1 MAPLHITHPPR
12 CRTMTTEAHLKI
24 LKHIESNP
32 HISQRQLAEELGVS
46 VGKINYCVQA
56 LITKGLV
63 KAGKFKRSSSKLS
76 YLYIL
81 TPAGIEE
88 KTRLTASFL
97 KRKLIEHEKITKEI
111 AQLKSDMQ

>member
-1 MAPLHITHPPR
+1 
-12 CRTMTTEAHLKI
+12 MTTEAHLKI

-46 VGKINYCVQA
+46 VGKINYCLQA
-56 LITKGLV
+56 LIIKGLV
-63 KAGKFKRSSSKLS
+63 KAGNFKRSDSKMS
-76 YLYIL
+76 YLYLL

-97 KRKLIEHEKITKEI
+97 KRKIIEHEKITQEI
-111 AQLKSDMQ
+111 AQLRRDMKC

>member
-1 MAPLHITHPPR
+1 
-12 CRTMTTEAHLKI
+12 MTTEVHLKI

-32 HISQRQLAEELGVS
+32 HISQRQLGQQLGVS

-56 LITKGLV
+56 LIRKGWV
-63 KAGKFKRSSSKLS
+63 KAGNFKRNDRKMS
-76 YLYIL
+76 YLYLL

-97 KRKLIEHEKITKEI
+97 KRKITEHEKITQEI
-111 AQLKSDMQ
+111 EQLKRDMQ

>member
-1 MAPLHITHPPR
+1 
-12 CRTMTTEAHLKI
+12 MTTEAHLKI

-32 HISQRQLAEELGVS
+32 HISQRQLAQELSVS

-63 KAGKFKRSSSKLS
+63 KAGNFKRSSSKLS

-97 KRKLIEHEKITKEI
+97 KRKIIEHEEITQEI
-111 AQLKSDMQ
+111 EQLKRDMEC